1 MPATGSPSLRLRRV
15 GGRGRGMG
23 GIARGHN
30 VRRLYNSPHP
40 SAHFCVTVYMKR
52 EYFAPKPREG
62 EQDMSERQ
70 LAYALILVGIVA
82 ALVSVLAD
90 TLGIGGS
97 DEFGYLQI
105 IGLVAG
111 VVVALIG
118 LYLAYFRRRPTM

>member
-1 MPATGSPSLRLRRV
+1 
-15 GGRGRGMG
+15 
-23 GIARGHN
+23 
-30 VRRLYNSPHP
+30 
-40 SAHFCVTVYMKR
+40 
-52 EYFAPKPREG
+52 
-62 EQDMSERQ
+62 MSERQ

-111 VVVALIG
+111 VVVALTAHSG
-118 LYLAYFRRRPTM
+118 LFPPPPHDVAAHPLTRHNPRAVIAPARSFRWFVATME